1 MNSLS
6 NPLHPQLQLLPLTP
20 PMANLSISRSHS
32 LSIPSHFLSQIPAS
46 HKTLTQNLVIIPSK
60 PSRTCTITSRST
72 TPTSNPTTYS
82 GWDDPIPQF
91 DPKKELGN
99 SNHVIRLLISMGF
112 DDVKYLYVYAFG
124 FLCAVAVSRIR
135 VSSIVVFPACVVV
148 FGIGFSF
155 GYLNGGPVKGMG
167 VFGGK
172 RKGKEG
178 SSRVLDRVLE
188 GLEERVGEL
197 RNDIKRVIESG
208 SVGVDELVGFVSAVE
223 AIEAC
228 SSSARNVVEDCVPG
242 LGAEDGES
250 HRGLDQKS
258 NRRKKENAQNGF
270 DLFQFVSGF
279 MGKDAN
285 GSKSSKKN
293 GSVSSEGKDAIR
305 RSQKN
310 LLASI
315 VEEGRSNLKTTS
327 NAGTMNI
334 EEPCGSASYRFLN
347 QDARSRS
354 VDRGEEIRRLLDYA
368 KTNAFEQSVRRRRI
382 IDDEEFENQ
391 VSNRFRFVE
400 KRQSTFKT
408 TEYNE
413 MVGRSSRLDSLD
425 SNSSLQR
432 LEMETSFTCEQI
444 KRNSDEAYKFFQ
456 DTKMTGST
464 SDEAGCR
471 GDEMVNDLHPSHYRY
486 GAGSGSSSTF
496 SDDLMFDRYLT
507 EANSLLKGAKECLK
521 VREDEFQA
529 EKMLLDC
536 AELLSKAIAMKPM
549 SLLAVGLLGNTYLLH
564 GELKLRISLE
574 LRSLLIRRENFSLG
588 RQSVILDELECP
600 LPSRDRVTTLLVD
613 VCQEC
618 EDFLIEAGRR
628 YRTALSIDGNDMRAL
643 YNWGLALSFRAQL
656 IADIGPEAA
665 VDADKLFLAAIDKF
679 DAMMAR
685 SNVYAPDALFRWGMA
700 LQQRSRLRP
709 HSSTSK
715 MKLLQQAKRLYEDA
729 IDMGSDNLLVKE
741 ALSSCVYELDSR
753 RN

>member
-1 MNSLS
+1 
-6 NPLHPQLQLLPLTP
+6 
-20 PMANLSISRSHS
+20 MANISFSRSHS
-32 LSIPSHFLSQIPAS
+32 LSIPSHFLSQIPNPSAS

-60 PSRTCTITSRST
+60 SSRTCTITSRST

-91 DPKKELGN
+91 DQKKELGN

-112 DDVKYLYVYAFG
+112 DDVKYLYVYALG

-167 VFGGK
+167 VCGGK

-178 SSRVLDRVLE
+178 SSRVLDRVFE

-197 RNDIKRVIESG
+197 RSDIKRVIESK
-208 SVGVDELVGFVSAVE
+208 SVGVDELEGFVSALE

-228 SSSARNVVEDCVPG
+228 SSSARNVVDDCVRG
-242 LGAEDGES
+242 LEAEDGES

-258 NRRKKENAQNGF
+258 NRRKKENVQNGF

-285 GSKSSKKN
+285 GSKLSKKN
-293 GSVSSEGKDAIR
+293 GTVSSEGKDAIR
-305 RSQKN
+305 RSQEN
-310 LLASI
+310 LSGSI
-315 VEEGRSNLKTTS
+315 VEKGRSNLKTTS

-334 EEPCGSASYRFLN
+334 EEPCDSASYRFLN

-382 IDDEEFENQ
+382 IDDEVFEGQ

-400 KRQSTFKT
+400 KQQSTFKT
-408 TEYNE
+408 AEYNE

-425 SNSSLQR
+425 SNFSLQH
-432 LEMETSFTCEQI
+432 LEMGTSFTREQI
-444 KRNSDEAYKFFQ
+444 MKKSDEAYKSFH
-456 DTKMTGST
+456 DTKMTGRI
-464 SDEAGCR
+464 SDDADCR
-471 GDEMVNDLHPSHYRY
+471 GDEMVNDLHSSHYRY
-486 GAGSGSSSTF
+486 GAGAGSGSSSTF

-507 EANSLLKGAKECLK
+507 EANGLLKGAKECLK

-536 AELLSKAIAMKPM
+536 AELLSKAIAKKPM
-549 SLLAVGLLGNTYLLH
+549 SLLAMGLLGNTYLLH
-564 GELKLRISLE
+564 GELKLRISRE
-574 LRSLLIRRENFSLG
+574 LRSLLIRRENCSPG
-588 RQSVILDELECP
+588 RQSIIRDELEYP
-600 LPSRDRVTTLLVD
+600 LPSRDRVATLLVD

-618 EDFLIEAGRR
+618 EDLLIEAGSR
-628 YRTALSIDGNDMRAL
+628 YRIALSIDGNDIRAL

-729 IDMGSDNLLVKE
+729 IEMGSENLLVKE

-753 RN
+753 RS